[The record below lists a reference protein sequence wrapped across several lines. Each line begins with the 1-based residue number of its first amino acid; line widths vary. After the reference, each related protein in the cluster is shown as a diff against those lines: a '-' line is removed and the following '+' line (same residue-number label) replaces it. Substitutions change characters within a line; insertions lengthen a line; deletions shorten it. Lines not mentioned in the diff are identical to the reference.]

1 MKITVTGVDEAT
13 GKNIPV
19 GTAEFRVKRIPTP
32 TAFIAGKTGTVT
44 LSKSALGNGVIQAK
58 LEGFVFDLKVKVKS
72 FELGTTV
79 NGDYKSVKISGN
91 RMNSKAKNYIKKAS
105 RGQRFYVE
113 KMAVRMPDGRTV
125 TMGNMTVKIK

>member
-1 MKITVTGVDEAT
+1 MSSWG
-13 GKNIPV
+13 
-19 GTAEFRVKRIPTP
+19 RVSFIRYPIAP
-32 TAFIAGKTGTVT
+32 AFIAGKTGTVV
-44 LSKSALGNGVIQAK
+44 LSKSQLGDGVIQAK

-79 NGDYKSVKISGN
+79 NGDYKAVKITGN
-91 RMNSKAKNYIKKAS
+91 RMNSNAKGLVKRAA
-105 RGQRFYVE
+105 RGQRFYLE